1 MIQRKKL
8 VESYIW
14 FLKLGNLKLGN
25 LKLGNLKL
33 GNLRFN
39 RLSY

>member
-1 MIQRKKL
+1 MIRRKKL

-33 GNLRFN
+33 GN
-39 RLSY
+39 S